1 MRLTEMFEHMS
12 DLPRSHAGKREGR
25 ELVLTE
31 ELRARGFVAVAWRAA
46 PELSDKK
53 QLIGVEGMDGVALH
67 VAVEQGREL
76 GDLDFVAGFFADFAS
91 GGDRRRF
98 AHISPAPGE
107 RPVAVG
113 EFADEEDAV
122 VTESRDADI
131 DFRGG
136 VTGFLSKKIKDGSSI
151 G

>member
-1 MRLTEMFEHMS
+1 MFEHMS
-12 DLPRSHAGKREGR
+12 DLARSHAGKREGR

-31 ELRARGFVAVAWRAA
+31 ELRARGFVAVAWRAT

-91 GGDRRRF
+91 GGDRRRL
-98 AHISPAPGE
+98 AHISPPPGSVQWPSASS
-107 RPVAVG
+107 RTRRTRLSRKAATRTSIFGVA
-113 EFADEEDAV
+113 
-122 VTESRDADI
+122 
-131 DFRGG
+131 
-136 VTGFLSKKIKDGSSI
+136 
-151 G
+151 